1 MGYSPP
7 TRPRT
12 LIIIC
17 VPYEMVQNIPSQKEQ
32 SVLFFVIASMGF
44 CRQAQWV
51 GMACTGPENIP
62 AGNSV
67 TDIFLKTLGE

>member
-17 VPYEMVQNIPSQKEQ
+17 VLYELVQNIPSQKEH

-51 GMACTGPENIP
+51 GMACTGQRTSLL
-62 AGNSV
+62 ATLSQ
-67 TDIFLKTLGE
+67 TFFKTLGE